1 MLYTVETLGGQ
12 GKPLIFAGSE
22 SPNDIEGLSDE
33 LAGRMAS
40 GLVCQL
46 QPLDSETR
54 EKLLRR
60 WIDERCSIPVADSL
74 IESIAPMI
82 AGDGRVI
89 SGIVNMLNTLQRML
103 SRSPELQELRQF
115 SGQLL
120 RSHQSATTLGLI
132 ESAVCQ
138 AFQLPA
144 DSLRS
149 KSQTRAV
156 SGPRK
161 LAMYLSRQLTPLRL
175 LRDRSTL
182 WGPFSQHVISAERHV
197 RIGLTKEP
205 PSGGV
210 LPLCRLGKLLN
221 ASNHSFVL
229 ASPSGRPG
237 QQANRSV
244 SHICSNALK
253 S

>member
-103 SRSPELQELRQF
+103 SRSPEPGIETILWPTA
-115 SGQLL
+115 SIA
-120 RSHQSATTLGLI
+120 SACDHLGL
-132 ESAVCQ
+132 
-138 AFQLPA
+138 
-144 DSLRS
+144 
-149 KSQTRAV
+149 
-156 SGPRK
+156 
-161 LAMYLSRQLTPLRL
+161 
-175 LRDRSTL
+175 DR
-182 WGPFSQHVISAERHV
+182 
-197 RIGLTKEP
+197 
-205 PSGGV
+205 
-210 LPLCRLGKLLN
+210 
-221 ASNHSFVL
+221 
-229 ASPSGRPG
+229 
-237 QQANRSV
+237 
-244 SHICSNALK
+244 ICSMPNF
-253 S
+253 STPCRFTSQ